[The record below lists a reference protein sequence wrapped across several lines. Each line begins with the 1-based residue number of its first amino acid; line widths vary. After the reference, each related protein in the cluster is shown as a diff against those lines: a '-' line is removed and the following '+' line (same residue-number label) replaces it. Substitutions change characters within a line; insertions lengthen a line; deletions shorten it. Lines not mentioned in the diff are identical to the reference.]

1 MILSDKDIKKAIREG
16 RIKIRPKP
24 DFKTQLGACSLDL
37 CLGSVFRLF
46 EHSRVP
52 YIDPLD
58 KNRNGKNATRQ
69 IRVKKGEPFII
80 QPGDFVLATTVEYLE
95 IADDLIGRLEG
106 RSSLGRIGIIVHS
119 TAAVFDPGWRGRVVM
134 EIGNLG
140 RIPVALYP
148 GMRICDIHFEEVS
161 SKVEIPYWKKIG
173 AKYLDQKGPE
183 PSKLFKEKKNEK
195 KGRHAKKMAG

>member
-140 RIPVALYP
+140 RIAVALYP

-161 SKVEIPYWKKIG
+161 SKVETPYWKKVG
-173 AKYLDQKGPE
+173 AKYIGQKGPE
-183 PSKLFKEKKNEK
+183 PSRLFQEKTNVRKRK
-195 KGRHAKKMAG
+195 

>member
-1 MILSDKDIKKAIREG
+1 MILSDKDIKKAIKEG

-24 DFKTQLGACSLDL
+24 NLKTQLGACSLDL
-37 CLGSVFRLF
+37 RLGDTFRIF

-58 KNRNGKNATRQ
+58 RNRNGKNATRE
-69 IRVKKGEPFII
+69 IKIKEGEPFIL
-80 QPGDFVLATTVEYLE
+80 QPGDFVLASTMEYLE
-95 IADDLIGRLEG
+95 LSDDLVGRLEG

-134 EIGNLG
+134 EMGNLG
-140 RIPVALYP
+140 RMPVALYS

-161 SKVEIPYWKKIG
+161 SKVETPYWKKIG
-173 AKYLDQKGPE
+173 AKYIGQKGPE
-183 PSKLFKEKKNEK
+183 PSKLFKEKQNEK
-195 KGRHAKKMAG
+195 KGRRAKKMAS